1 MSDMNAETFAAIV
14 NRANVDP
21 EFCKSLGSIE
31 SALTPDA
38 ALVDSL
44 NETTLEE
51 LAEISGMRSMCYTG
65 SNTCSGQ
72 QTSVYLP

>member
-14 NRANVDP
+14 NRANADS
-21 EFCKSLGSIE
+21 EFFKSLGSFE
-31 SALTPDA
+31 PAVTPDA
-38 ALVDSL
+38 ALVDSI
-44 NETTLEE
+44 NESTLEE

-65 SNTCSGQ
+65 SNTCGGQ